1 MCKRYIWLLAK
12 ADCIYHVGTK
22 CQYVLRLDLGAINNK
37 SKKKNPRLLSS
48 NFCFWAFLIS
58 HFFALRGRF
67 LTGKIHLSM
76 PKLRNSVNVKLFCKN
91 PHEQVNEGQRGEN
104 DALNKMNV
112 KVSLKLN
119 LLLVGTF
126 FFLHLYQTTNNEILG
141 QT

>member
-22 CQYVLRLDLGAINNK
+22 CQYVLRLDLGPSTTKAR
-37 SKKKNPRLLSS
+37 KKIQDCFLPI
-48 NFCFWAFLIS
+48 FCFWAFLIS
-58 HFFALRGRF
+58 HFFGLRGRF

-104 DALNKMNV
+104 DALNKVNV

-119 LLLVGTF
+119 LLLVGAF
-126 FFLHLYQTTNNEILG
+126 FFTSLSDYK
-141 QT
+141 

>member
-1 MCKRYIWLLAK
+1 
-12 ADCIYHVGTK
+12 
-22 CQYVLRLDLGAINNK
+22 
-37 SKKKNPRLLSS
+37 
-48 NFCFWAFLIS
+48 
-58 HFFALRGRF
+58 
-67 LTGKIHLSM
+67 M

-126 FFLHLYQTTNNEILG
+126 FFHLYQTTNNEILG